1 MPLPRIDVPTQHIT
15 LPSTGKEIIIRPFLV
30 KEEKILLTALASE
43 EGKEIVNATK
53 QIVTNCVLSNDFDVD
68 VLPIYDLEF
77 LIIKLRA
84 ISIGEKLALRF
95 LPLKNTECEECKQS
109 REVEVDISK
118 VEVLFPEGHEKKI
131 ELTDTIGLILKDP
144 EAKNM
149 NEFEQA
155 KSSKNVDDLLKIIW
169 KCVEYVYDKDIITS
183 PKDVTAEEG
192 LAFLESLKSEQFKK
206 IDKFFQ
212 TVPRLHLKVP
222 IKCSSCDYS
231 DEYILEKLEDFF
243 G

>member
-68 VLPIYDLEF
+68 SLPIYDLEY

-84 ISIGEKLALRF
+84 ISIGEKLSLRF
-95 LPLKNTECEECKQS
+95 LPLKNAECEECKKS

-131 ELTDTIGLILKDP
+131 QLTDTVGLVLKDP

-149 NEFEQA
+149 NELEVA
-155 KSSKNVDDLLKIIW
+155 KTSKNVDDLLKIIW
-169 KCVEYVYDKDIITS
+169 KCVEYVYDKDVITS

-206 IDKFFQ
+206 IDTFFQ
-212 TVPRLHLKVP
+212 TIPRLHLKVP

>member
-30 KEEKILLTALASE
+30 KEEKILLTALAAE

-53 QIVTNCVLSNDFDVD
+53 QIVTNCVLSSDFDVD
-68 VLPIYDLEF
+68 SLPIYDLEY

-84 ISIGEKLALRF
+84 ISIGEKLSLRF
-95 LPLKNTECEECKQS
+95 LPLKNTECEECKKS
-109 REVEVDISK
+109 REVEVDISR

-131 ELTDTIGLILKDP
+131 ELTDTVGLVLKDP
-144 EAKNM
+144 EAKHM
-149 NEFEQA
+149 NELEVA
-155 KSSKNVDDLLKIIW
+155 KTSKNVDDLLKIIW
-169 KCVEYVYDKDIITS
+169 KCVEYVYDKDVITS
-183 PKDVTAEEG
+183 PKDVTTEEG

-206 IDKFFQ
+206 IDNFFQ
-212 TVPRLHLKVP
+212 TIPRLHLKVP